1 MKLQFLGAT
10 GTVTGS
16 KYLLESSGKRILI
29 DCGLFQGLKELRLR
43 NWSSLPIDPRSIDAV
58 ILTHAHLDHSGY
70 IPLLVKNGFKGHIYC
85 THATLEL
92 CKLLLPDSGF
102 LQEDDA
108 RRANKYSYSKHKP
121 ALALYT
127 EEDANR
133 SLEQFVAMDFNKVYH
148 LNDNL
153 SFKFRP
159 AGHILGAAFVRIE
172 DVNTSIT
179 FSGDLGRQNDPVMF
193 KPEPLEDSDYIVV
206 ESTYGNR
213 VHDSESLL
221 NEITELINKTSKRGG
236 SVLIPSFA
244 VGRAQSILYYIFK
257 LKRSGRIA
265 DLPVYIDSPMAT
277 SATEI
282 FNKYHLEHKLNP
294 KETQAVCDGAHYV
307 QNREESMRVTA
318 SAMPSIIISASGMA
332 TGGRVLHH
340 LKTMVGDYRNTILF
354 AGYQAEGTRGRNL
367 VEGAKTVRIHG
378 EDFKVKAE
386 IDCLDN
392 ASAHADYQEILT
404 WLRTM
409 PSAPKQVFVT
419 HGEPESAIAMR
430 DHIDQELMWKAIV
443 PEYLS
448 TYQLV

>member
-1 MKLQFLGAT
+1 MKIQFLGAT

-16 KYLLESSGKRILI
+16 KYLLESRGKKILI

-43 NWSSLPIDPRSIDAV
+43 NWSSLPVDPRSIDAV

-70 IPLLVKNGFKGHIYC
+70 IPLLVRNGFKGRIYC
-85 THATLEL
+85 SPATKEL
-92 CKLLLPDSGF
+92 CQLLLPDSGF
-102 LQEDDA
+102 IQEDDA

-133 SLEQFVAMDFNKVYH
+133 SLEHFTTLEFDKTYH
-148 LNDNL
+148 IDEKIF
-153 SFKFRP
+153 FKFRP
-159 AGHILGAAFVRIE
+159 AGHILGAAFVRI
-172 DVNTSIT
+172 DDGNTSIT
-179 FSGDLGRQNDPVMF
+179 FSGDVGRQDDPIMF
-193 KPEPLEDSDYIVV
+193 KPAKLEDSDYIVV

-213 VHDSESLL
+213 LHDSASLL
-221 NEITELINKTSKRGG
+221 DEIAEIVNKTSKRGG

-257 LKRSGRIA
+257 LKRSGRIP
-265 DLPVYIDSPMAT
+265 DLPVYVDSPMAT

-307 QNREESMRVTA
+307 KDREESKRVSA

-340 LKTMVGDYRNTILF
+340 LKTMIGDYRNTILF
-354 AGYQAEGTRGRNL
+354 AGFQAEGTRGRDL
-367 VEGAKTVRIHG
+367 VLGAKTIRMHG

-386 IDCLDN
+386 IHCLDS
-392 ASAHADYQEILT
+392 ASAHADYQEVLT

-409 PSAPKQVFVT
+409 PGAPKQIFVT
-419 HGEPESAIAMR
+419 HGEPSSAAAMCE
-430 DHIDQELMWKAIV
+430 HIDRELMWKAVV

-448 TYQLV
+448 SYNL